1 VPVTVGGQP
10 ASGTGSNQ
18 AFTFQFSHPDGY
30 LDLGV
35 VNVLIN
41 NVLDARHACY
51 LAYSVEYSTLY
62 LIDDAGDAGGPYA
75 GSVALGSTS
84 TIQNSQC
91 TVGLVSAV
99 GSGTTLTLTLN
110 ITFQPGFGGDR
121 IFYVAAADFV
131 AHNTNWQALGVW
143 QVPGA
148 AAGGTIGVTG
158 VAPARGSGTAGTP
171 QTLTVTLTDSKGV
184 GDFGVVN
191 VLIAS
196 AIDGRQACYLAYVAA
211 SNTLYL
217 VDDAGDAGGPFAGAM
232 VLNGGSGSIQN
243 SQCVVNGTGSTV
255 TPSPDTLALALN
267 VTFTSGF
274 KGNRIVYVA
283 GRDSA
288 GGNNTDWQAAG
299 TFTVQ

>member
-1 VPVTVGGQP
+1 
-10 ASGTGSNQ
+10 
-18 AFTFQFSHPDGY
+18 
-30 LDLGV
+30 
-35 VNVLIN
+35 
-41 NVLDARHACY
+41 
-51 LAYSVEYSTLY
+51 
-62 LIDDAGDAGGPYA
+62 
-75 GSVALGSTS
+75 
-84 TIQNSQC
+84 
-91 TVGLVSAV
+91 
-99 GSGTTLTLTLN
+99 
-110 ITFQPGFGGDR
+110 
-121 IFYVAAADFV
+121 
-131 AHNTNWQALGVW
+131 LGVW

-255 TPSPDTLALALN
+255 TPSPGTLALALN